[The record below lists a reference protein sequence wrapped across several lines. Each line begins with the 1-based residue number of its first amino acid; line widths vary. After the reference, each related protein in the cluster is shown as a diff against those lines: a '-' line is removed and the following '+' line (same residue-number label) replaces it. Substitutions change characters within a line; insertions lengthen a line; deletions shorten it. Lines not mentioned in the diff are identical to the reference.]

1 MKAFRILS
9 ALLQYP
15 EQELVDALPELR
27 DVLARQNAAWNER
40 LAGLFAHLAGTPLIT
55 LQQEYVA
62 TFDRNPA
69 HSLHLF
75 EHIHGESR
83 DRGQA
88 MVDLLAEYRKHG
100 LDMVGN
106 DLPDYVPL
114 FLEFLAQLDEA
125 HALPL
130 LADAVHVLAH
140 VGRKLRSD
148 GSVYAPV
155 FELLEQ
161 ASPVAAETLSE
172 PPVRDMDE
180 ALETFGPGADGAEP
194 LLNTSTGQQTI
205 KFYPRPSPA
214 VAGAEFESMGAGPSG
229 RTSTVESM
237 GAAPSGRTSTVES
250 MGAGPSGRTS
260 TVEKMGAG
268 PSGRAS
274 TL

>member
-1 MKAFRILS
+1 MKACRVLS
-9 ALLQYP
+9 ALLLYP

-27 DVLARQNAAWNER
+27 QALVRHNPAWAAP
-40 LAGLFAHLAGTPLIT
+40 LAGLFIHLADAPLIT
-55 LQQEYVA
+55 LQQDYVA

-125 HALPL
+125 DALPL
-130 LADAVHVLAH
+130 LSDAVHVLAH
-140 VGRKLRSD
+140 VGHKLEAG
-148 GSVYAPV
+148 GSPYAPI
-155 FELLEQ
+155 FALLEQ

-180 ALETFGPGADGAEP
+180 AMETFGPGADGVEP
-194 LLNTSTGQQTI
+194 LLNTQSGPQTI
-205 KFYPRPSPA
+205 RFYPRA
-214 VAGAEFESMGAGPSG
+214 AQ
-229 RTSTVESM
+229 
-237 GAAPSGRTSTVES
+237 GAAPV
-250 MGAGPSGRTS
+250 AAAA
-260 TVEKMGAG
+260 V
-268 PSGRAS
+268 
-274 TL
+274 